1 MSAYKF
7 NDPLG
12 MYFVTFTVV
21 EWVDV
26 FTRDDY
32 RLILVDSLKHCQT
45 EKGLI
50 IHAWVLMSNHLHLI
64 ISRKEDGE
72 SLSDIVRDFK
82 KFTSSKIIKSI
93 RENTGESRKNWML
106 WIFESAGRKNS
117 NNKNYQFW
125 RQDNHAEQLV
135 SNKFMDQKLR
145 YIHNNP
151 VEARLTD
158 EPEHYLYSCAKCYA
172 GQKGSLEISIIA

>member
-50 IHAWVLMSNHLHLI
+50 IHAWVLMSNHLYLI
-64 ISRKEDGE
+64 ISRKKDGE
-72 SLSDIVRDFK
+72 SL
-82 KFTSSKIIKSI
+82 
-93 RENTGESRKNWML
+93 
-106 WIFESAGRKNS
+106 
-117 NNKNYQFW
+117 
-125 RQDNHAEQLV
+125 
-135 SNKFMDQKLR
+135 
-145 YIHNNP
+145 
-151 VEARLTD
+151 
-158 EPEHYLYSCAKCYA
+158 
-172 GQKGSLEISIIA
+172 